1 MQNLESVIR
10 HFEPDSQP
18 MEYTA
23 ARFIHDL
30 WETPSFTQKNTAK
43 PAVDRPC
50 GIFVIHIFI

>member
-1 MQNLESVIR
+1 MESVIR

-18 MEYTA
+18 LEYTA
-23 ARFIHDL
+23 AHASLTIYGKP
-30 WETPSFTQKNTAK
+30 PSLTKKNTAK